1 MNLKEFGILGP
12 GFWGFGL
19 GVYFS
24 FWGRGT
30 SGAET
35 EVAHSP

>member
-1 MNLKEFGILGP
+1 MNLKEFGILGL

-24 FWGRGT
+24 FWGRGIL
-30 SGAET
+30 GVEI
-35 EVAHSP
+35 EVVYFF